1 VRGLALELWD
11 GDSERLLQ
19 IRRPSW
25 GPQEQSGT
33 PSWGPH
39 ETVWAMVGHQDCRV
53 ALSRP
58 ELESQI
64 DNNNLKQSDS
74 NLLFLDGEAHDR
86 LRDIIGGVL
95 PSWRSAAE
103 SSSQFIDRLIG
114 RLPDDCDL
122 DIVGDFA
129 EPIAEDAMRTIV
141 GLPQE
146 EDDRMAPLLT
156 EMSAQF
162 DPSCDGDS
170 MMSSVRAGQQVL
182 SHIRLAVRQKSYRS
196 GSVLDLLN
204 QARLEGE
211 LSIRE
216 MLASSVMLA
225 HASFQNSANLLS
237 FAAVE
242 TMTNPQVFEVITSG
256 SPSEQR
262 GCIEELLR
270 LGSPVSFLIRRANAA
285 VAIGTTS
292 IDRSDIVIPCIGQAN
307 RDPAVFKDPDQFDPS
322 RDRTAHLAFGAG
334 PHACLGAAI
343 ARAETLAAVSALASR
358 YRTLTLE
365 SVEWG
370 SNAIMHGPTSLRVRL
385 VT

>member
-1 VRGLALELWD
+1 M
-11 GDSERLLQ
+11 
-19 IRRPSW
+19 
-25 GPQEQSGT
+25 T
-33 PSWGPH
+33 
-39 ETVWAMVGHQDCRV
+39 GHQDCRV
-53 ALSRP
+53 ALSCP

-74 NLLFLDGEAHDR
+74 NLLFLDGQAHER
-86 LRDIIGGVL
+86 LRDIISRVL

-103 SSSQFIDRLIG
+103 SSGQFIDRLIG
-114 RLPDDCDL
+114 RLPDECRL

-141 GLPQE
+141 GLPQGE
-146 EDDRMAPLLT
+146 GDLMAPLLT

-162 DPSCDGDS
+162 DPSCAGDV

-182 SHIRLAVRQKSYRS
+182 SHIRLAVRQKSYAS

-242 TMTNPQVFEVITSG
+242 TMTNPQVYGIITSG
-256 SPSEQR
+256 TPSEQR
-262 GCIEELLR
+262 SCIEELLR

-285 VAIGTTS
+285 LTIGATS
-292 IDRSDIVIPCIGQAN
+292 IDSSDIVIPCIGQAN
-307 RDPAVFKDPDQFDPS
+307 RDPAAFKDPDHFDAS

-343 ARAETLAAVSALASR
+343 ARAETLAAVSALAGR

-365 SVEWG
+365 SVTWG

-385 VT
+385 AT